1 MIKTESHCFN
11 KGTHNYMVFMQMAKD
26 AKLIYNAAQFK
37 VRQKFIQKN
46 KFLNYNA
53 IDNYFKIAYKNRES
67 LLYRLL
73 GVQIAQQI
81 YKNVESEWLSYFA
94 AVKEYKLNSYKFT
107 GKPKMPNY
115 SNFKYKTFTISNQ
128 TFVVDNNKII
138 FRKPIKNSAYW
149 VTMRPDSVN
158 IHAKFDKVKQLRIVP
173 KGSHVKL
180 EIVYEIK
187 DVIPLKNNDRIMSI
201 DPGMNNLLTCV
212 SNVKG
217 FQPIIY
223 NGKPL
228 KSINQYYNK
237 KKSILSSIAKKSNNL
252 YTTNRIDLLTLKR
265 TRKITQYIHEVTKS
279 VIATALSHDITTIV
293 MGNGGTDS
301 KRNIGLGSR
310 TNQNFVSIP
319 FSLIVGQLKYKSE
332 QVGIRFLVVDE
343 SYTSGTS
350 FLDNELPTKDF
361 YDKSRRKTR
370 GLFITNEGYKINADV
385 NGAYQIMKK
394 VTPDIYDGV
403 EGLVFSPI
411 KKSIRFS

>member
-1 MIKTESHCFN
+1 MIRTESHCY
-11 KGTHNYMVFMQMAKD
+11 KKSTHNYNVFMTMARD

-37 VRQKFIQKN
+37 VRQKFIRKN

-67 LLYRLL
+67 MLYRLL
-73 GVQIAQQI
+73 GVPITQQI
-81 YKNVESEWLSYFA
+81 YKNVESEWLAYFA
-94 AVKEYKLNSYKFT
+94 AVKEYKLNPYKFT
-107 GKPKMPNY
+107 GRPKMPNY
-115 SNFKYKTFTISNQ
+115 SSYEYKTFAISNQ
-128 TFVVDNNKII
+128 TFVIANNKIV
-138 FRKPIKNSAYW
+138 FRKPRKNSPHW
-149 VTMRPDSVN
+149 VNMRPDSVN
-158 IHAKFDKVKQLRIVP
+158 IHAKFDKIKQLRIIP

-187 DVIPLKNNDRIMSI
+187 DVIPLENNNRIMSI
-201 DPGMNNLLTCV
+201 DPGMNNLLTCI

-237 KKSILSSIAKKSNNL
+237 RKSMLTSIAKKSNNL

-279 VIATALSHDITTIV
+279 VIATALSHEITTIV

-310 TNQNFVSIP
+310 VNQNFVSIP
-319 FSLIVGQLKYKSE
+319 FSLVVDQLRYKSE

-350 FLDNELPTKDF
+350 FLDNELPTKAF
-361 YDKSRRKTR
+361 YDKSRRLSR
-370 GLFITNEGYKINADV
+370 GLFVTNSGYRINADV

-403 EGLVFSPI
+403 EGLVHL
-411 KKSIRFS
+411 KSLFDLVK